1 MRNFNEA
8 FGGAAG
14 RRAALVCVEDTALQR
29 AVAAASREG
38 LLLPIHIGGRE
49 TIRSRADAIG
59 FEVADGDILDAD
71 SPEAAAALGIKLV
84 CEGRADILV
93 KGEMDSGDFFTKQVK
108 KKHKGLLAGGTL
120 SHISAYEVPG
130 YHKLLF
136 CTDTRLLPY
145 PTLPQKSALVA
156 NAVGFLHRLGY
167 SRPRVCVLT
176 AQTGVDPK
184 MPETV
189 EAAALRELYLNG
201 NLGGCVIE
209 GPISLE
215 LALSHKAARRKGY
228 AGECAGEADLLVVP
242 NIHAGSILEEAL
254 VELAGARSAGIVLG
268 AKCPIVLAPRRGT
281 QEESYHSLTMALAAC
296 QVEASK
302 AIS

>member
-1 MRNFNEA
+1 MRNFTEA
-8 FGGAAG
+8 FGAVAGGAPG
-14 RRAALVCVEDTALQR
+14 RRAALVGVDDTALQR

-38 LLLPIHIGGRE
+38 LLIPIHIGERE
-49 TIRSRADAIG
+49 TIQSRARAIG

-71 SPEAAAALGIKLV
+71 GPEAAAALGIGLV

-120 SHISAYEVPG
+120 SHISALEVPS

-136 CTDTRLLPY
+136 CTDTRLLAY

-156 NAVGFLHRLGY
+156 NAVGFLHRMGY
-167 SRPRVCVLT
+167 SSPKVCALT
-176 AQTGVDPK
+176 SQAWVNPK
-184 MPETV
+184 VPETV
-189 EAAALRELYLNG
+189 EAAALQELNMNG
-201 NLGGCVIE
+201 NLNGCVIE
-209 GPISLE
+209 GPLSLD
-215 LALSHKAARRKGY
+215 LAVSKEAAQRRGY
-228 AGECAGEADLLVVP
+228 GGECAGDADLLVVP

-254 VELAGARSAGIVLG
+254 VQMAGAKATGLVLG
-268 AKCPIVLAPRRGT
+268 ARCPIVLAPRRGT

-296 QVEASK
+296 ET
-302 AIS
+302 